1 MKKFPQKLNKFTVIL
16 QARMSSTR
24 LPGKVLANLGGKP
37 LLEFLI
43 LRLKISRNIHQI
55 IIATTTNKKDDE
67 IRWLFALLSDSG
79 MRLGEAVGY

>member
-1 MKKFPQKLNKFTVIL
+1 MKKSPQKLNKFAVIL

-24 LPGKVLANLGGKP
+24 LPGKVLADLGGKP

-55 IIATTTNKKDDE
+55 IIATTTNNSTSE
-67 IRWLFALLSDSG
+67 NPF
-79 MRLGEAVGY
+79 